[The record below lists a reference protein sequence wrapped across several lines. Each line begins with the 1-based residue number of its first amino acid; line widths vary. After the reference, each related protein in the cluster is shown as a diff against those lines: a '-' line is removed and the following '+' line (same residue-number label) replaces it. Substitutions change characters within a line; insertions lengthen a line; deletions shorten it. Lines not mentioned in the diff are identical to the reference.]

1 MRIILD
7 ETAEDRRARMVQNGR
22 LPANPEPGRKRRMRS
37 KLERRQVV
45 EETMRPGAPSVAVI
59 ARAHGVNA
67 NQVFNWRK
75 LYHAGRLNEK
85 VQASE
90 LLPVRISENSHPEY
104 PEVGRL
110 TIAPVV
116 AGMIQIELGRVRV
129 RVEGAAD
136 PATLRTILE
145 QLSR

>member
-1 MRIILD
+1 MI
-7 ETAEDRRARMVQNGR
+7 QNGK
-22 LPANPEPGRKRRMRS
+22 LAANPEPGRKRRMRS

-85 VQASE
+85 AEATE
-90 LLPVRISENSHPEY
+90 LLAVRISENSRPEY
-104 PEVGRL
+104 VSVERPVIASAVSGAIHIEIGR
-110 TIAPVV
+110 TRI
-116 AGMIQIELGRVRV
+116 
-129 RVEGAAD
+129 RVEGLVD
-136 PATLRTILE
+136 PENLRMVLE
-145 QLSR
+145 QLGR

>member
-1 MRIILD
+1 
-7 ETAEDRRARMVQNGR
+7 VQNGR
-22 LPANPEPGRKRRMRS
+22 LPASPEAGGKRRMRS

-75 LYHAGRLNEK
+75 LYHAGRLNDK
-85 VQASE
+85 VEASE
-90 LLPVRISENSHPEY
+90 LLPVRISEDSHPEY
-104 PEVGRL
+104 TSVGRL
-110 TIAPVV
+110 AIAPVM
-116 AGMIQIELGRVRV
+116 AGAIHIEIGRTRI
-129 RVEGAAD
+129 RVEGSVD

-145 QLSR
+145 QLGR

>member
-1 MRIILD
+1 M
-7 ETAEDRRARMVQNGR
+7 DRRATMVQNGR
-22 LPANPEPGRKRRMRS
+22 LPANAEPVRKRRMRS

-75 LYHAGRLNEK
+75 LYHAGRLNDK

-90 LLPVRISENSHPEY
+90 LLPVRTSEDSHPEY
-104 PEVGRL
+104 PCVGRL
-110 TIAPVV
+110 TIAPIV
-116 AGMIQIELGRVRV
+116 AGAIHIEIGRARI
-129 RVEGAAD
+129 RVEG
-136 PATLRTILE
+136 P
-145 QLSR
+145 

>member
-1 MRIILD
+1 
-7 ETAEDRRARMVQNGR
+7 MVQNGR
-22 LPANPEPGRKRRMRS
+22 LAANPEPGRKRRMRS

-75 LYHAGRLNEK
+75 LYHAGRLNDK
-85 VQASE
+85 VQTSE

-104 PEVGRL
+104 RSVGRL

-116 AGMIQIELGRVRV
+116 AGAIHIEIGRARI
-129 RVEGAAD
+129 RIEGPAD

-145 QLSR
+145 QLGR

>member
-1 MRIILD
+1 M
-7 ETAEDRRARMVQNGR
+7 DRRATMVENGR
-22 LPANPEPGRKRRMRS
+22 LPANSEPGRKRRMRS

-75 LYHAGRLNEK
+75 LYHAGRLNDK
-85 VQASE
+85 VHAGE
-90 LLPVRISENSHPEY
+90 FLPVRISENPYRVDPGVE
-104 PEVGRL
+104 RL
-110 TIAPVV
+110 TIAPVL
-116 AGMIQIELGRVRV
+116 AGVIHIEIGRARI
-129 RVEGAAD
+129 RVEGPVD

-145 QLSR
+145 QLGR

>member
-1 MRIILD
+1 M
-7 ETAEDRRARMVQNGR
+7 EAVPEERR
-22 LPANPEPGRKRRMRS
+22 LRRHRS

-75 LYHAGRLNEK
+75 LYHAGRLNDK

-90 LLPVRISENSHPEY
+90 LLPVRISEDSNPQYSG
-104 PEVGRL
+104 VGRL
-110 TIAPVV
+110 TIGPIV
-116 AGMIQIELGRVRV
+116 AGAIHIEIGRARI
-129 RVEGAAD
+129 RVEGPVD
-136 PATLRTILE
+136 PITLRTILE
-145 QLSR
+145 QLGR

>member
-1 MRIILD
+1 
-7 ETAEDRRARMVQNGR
+7 MVQNGR

-75 LYHAGRLNEK
+75 LYYAGRLNDNDK
-85 VQASE
+85 VHATA
-90 LLPVRISENSHPEY
+90 LLPVRISEDSHPEY
-104 PEVGRL
+104 PGVGRL

-116 AGMIQIELGRVRV
+116 AGAIQIELGRARI
-129 RVEGAAD
+129 RVEGPVD

-145 QLSR
+145 QLGR

>member
-1 MRIILD
+1 
-7 ETAEDRRARMVQNGR
+7 MVQNGR
-22 LPANPEPGRKRRMRS
+22 LPEDPEPGRKRRMRS

-75 LYHAGRLNEK
+75 LYHAGLLNDE
-85 VQASE
+85 VLATA
-90 LLPVRISENSHPEY
+90 LLPVRISEDSDPEHPG
-104 PEVGRL
+104 VGRV

-116 AGMIQIELGRVRV
+116 AGAIHIELERARI
-129 RVEGAAD
+129 RVEGTVD
-136 PATLRTILE
+136 PAALRTILE
-145 QLSR
+145 QLGR

>member
-1 MRIILD
+1 MRTIRNTEL
-7 ETAEDRRARMVQNGR
+7 EAVPEERR
-22 LPANPEPGRKRRMRS
+22 LRRHRS

-75 LYHAGRLNEK
+75 LYHEGRLNDK

-90 LLPVRISENSHPEY
+90 LLPVRISEDSNPDYSG
-104 PEVGRL
+104 VGRL
-110 TIAPVV
+110 TVAPVV
-116 AGMIQIELGRVRV
+116 AGAIRIEIGRARI
-129 RVEGAAD
+129 RVEGPVD
-136 PATLRTILE
+136 PATLRIILE
-145 QLSR
+145 QLGR